1 MSIELEAIMVLGIF
15 GGFMFALIMIL
26 KDEQK

>member
-1 MSIELEAIMVLGIF
+1 MSVEIEAIIVLSIF